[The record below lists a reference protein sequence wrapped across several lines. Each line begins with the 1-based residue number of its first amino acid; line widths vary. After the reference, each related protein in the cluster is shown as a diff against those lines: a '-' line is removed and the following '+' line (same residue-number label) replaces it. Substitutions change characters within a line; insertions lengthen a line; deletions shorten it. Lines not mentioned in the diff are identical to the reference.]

1 MEVNLMYYIVRYVFV
16 EGLEG
21 TGGLTAYSAL
31 PWLLR
36 AVSVYVGH

>member
-1 MEVNLMYYIVRYVFV
+1 V

-21 TGGLTAYSAL
+21 TGGLTVYSAL